1 MANLYVLNPKERIE
15 QVECGSIHTII
26 RTSMHRLFS
35 CGNGSTYALGH
46 GSKDTCKSFKQIQY
60 FNGEDGATQLTGVG
74 IRQIACGLMHSGC
87 ILSHEKS
94 TVQCIN
100 GELVE
105 TTSICTTTAKK

>member
-87 ILSHEKS
+87 ILSDGS
-94 TVQCIN
+94 VYQWGTCGDYQYLYN
-100 GELVE
+100 N
-105 TTSICTTTAKK
+105 S